1 MTGGAR
7 NSAARRPVGLGLAA
21 AAKKQAHVQ
30 HLGQC
35 TPGHPARIA
44 DPAWAVG
51 YRRPMSGTHPSD
63 DGQDRVETAARR
75 TSRVVAAAIADPRL
89 LRRVGVAVVAV
100 VLFIQVFEW
109 LFFGVRH
116 LLFLLLLAW
125 LFAIAMEPAVSWMS
139 HRGIKRGAGTGIVML
154 GLFLAVAAFSAVF
167 GAIFIDQVVSLVQ
180 ALPNNFE
187 VLVNWINSTF
197 NTNLDAGQLIDS
209 LEITQERVAD
219 WASQIGLGLFGFFT
233 SLVGLVFDLFTVL
246 LFAFYFSA
254 DGPRLRHTVAS
265 WLPQESQRV
274 VNNVWQIAVEKTGGY
289 VVSRLVL
296 AILATVFTAS
306 FLFIIDVDYWL
317 PLGIWT
323 GVVSQFIPTLGTY
336 LGGAL
341 PALIAFGSS
350 TLDGVLVIVFVI
362 VYQQVENYLFSPRIS
377 NRTMNIHPAVAFGA
391 VIVGAALG
399 GAMGALIAIPIV
411 ASIQAIVETYGRRY
425 EIIPEMAHH
434 DHAELPPS

>member
-1 MTGGAR
+1 
-7 NSAARRPVGLGLAA
+7 
-21 AAKKQAHVQ
+21 
-30 HLGQC
+30 
-35 TPGHPARIA
+35 
-44 DPAWAVG
+44 
-51 YRRPMSGTHPSD
+51 MSGSNVPPAATDRSD
-63 DGQDRVETAARR
+63 TAARR
-75 TSRVVAAAIADPRL
+75 TARVVAAAVSDPRL
-89 LRRVGVAVVAV
+89 LRRVAVAVIAV

-116 LLFLLLLAW
+116 LLFLVLLAW

-187 VLVNWINSTF
+187 VLVNWVNGTF
-197 NTNLDAGQLIDS
+197 NTNVDAGQLIDS

-296 AILATVFTAS
+296 AVLATVFTAG
-306 FLFIIDVDYWL
+306 FLFILGVDYWL

-341 PALIAFGSS
+341 PALIAFSGS

-434 DHAELPPS
+434 DADLPPADAGPAESEPATAAGT

>member
-1 MTGGAR
+1 
-7 NSAARRPVGLGLAA
+7 
-21 AAKKQAHVQ
+21 
-30 HLGQC
+30 
-35 TPGHPARIA
+35 
-44 DPAWAVG
+44 
-51 YRRPMSGTHPSD
+51 MSGSNVPPAAPDRSD
-63 DGQDRVETAARR
+63 TAARR
-75 TSRVVAAAIADPRL
+75 TARVVAAAVSDPRL
-89 LRRVGVAVVAV
+89 LRRVAVAVIAV

-116 LLFLLLLAW
+116 LLFLVLLAW

-187 VLVNWINSTF
+187 VLVNWVNGTF
-197 NTNLDAGQLIDS
+197 NTNVDAGQLIDS

-296 AILATVFTAS
+296 AVLATVFTAG
-306 FLFIIDVDYWL
+306 FLFILGVDYWL

-341 PALIAFGSS
+341 PALIAFSGS

-434 DHAELPPS
+434 DADLPPADAGPAGSEPATAAGT